1 MGRQAERLARR
12 LIYIQIIHSPSDL
25 GSVADQLQTVGE
37 ETLTV
42 AGWRRH
48 QKSVAAFWEELR
60 RELIARLEK
69 ELPGGEWL
77 GPCWSRGRHGGPP
90 LGGPSHWDKLH
101 IYQDGMPV
109 GGEDAKRIADEVAAA
124 GSPNYQL
131 VKDLLA
137 RGAQAEQTEDPRLLR
152 EEYELA
158 RRLAAA
164 QGPVEQTQAAEAYRQ
179 RSGALLAAR
188 DAFIAQRIDE
198 TLKQG
203 ELGVLF
209 IGALHRVRSYLPA
222 DIEIILL
229 P

>member
-1 MGRQAERLARR
+1 MGSQAERLARR

-48 QKSVAAFWEELR
+48 QENVAAFWEGLR

-69 ELPGGEWL
+69 ELPAT
-77 GPCWSRGRHGGPP
+77 S
-90 LGGPSHWDKLH
+90 WDKLH
-101 IYQDGMPV
+101 VYQDGMPV
-109 GGEDAKRIADEVAAA
+109 AGEDAKRIAEEVAAS

-137 RGAQAEQTEDPRLLR
+137 RGARAEQTEDPRLLR

-164 QGPVEQTQAAEAYRQ
+164 QGPVERTQAAEAYRQ

-188 DAFIAQRIDE
+188 DAFISQQIDQ
-198 TLKQG
+198 TLKRG

-209 IGALHRVRSYLPA
+209 IGALHRVKSYLPA